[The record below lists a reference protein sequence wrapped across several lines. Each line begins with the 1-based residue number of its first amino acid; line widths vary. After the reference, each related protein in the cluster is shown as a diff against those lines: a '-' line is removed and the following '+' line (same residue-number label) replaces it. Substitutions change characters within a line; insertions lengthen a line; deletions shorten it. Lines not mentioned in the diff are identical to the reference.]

1 MLKAVMPWEK
11 GMKKEQAALR
21 ERKLQGLSALGKMNS
36 KGPVGTGRKEF
47 GAPVGPGRN

>member
-11 GMKKEQAALR
+11 RVQKEQAALR
-21 ERKLQGLSALGKMNS
+21 ERKLQGQSALGKMNL

-47 GAPVGPGRN
+47 